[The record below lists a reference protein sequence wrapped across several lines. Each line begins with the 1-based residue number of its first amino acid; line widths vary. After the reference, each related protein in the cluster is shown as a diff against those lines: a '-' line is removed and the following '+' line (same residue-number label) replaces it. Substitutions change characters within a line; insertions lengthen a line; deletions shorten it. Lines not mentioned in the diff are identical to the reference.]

1 MALFQIMD
9 NDSVAASVPRK
20 ATEEE
25 KIGDNLQE
33 CQAVIMTDQKEAG
46 QDSNQ
51 EDKGA
56 EDTGK
61 EGFGVNGE
69 SGLDDTEVCASGS
82 NVGEKR
88 EEEREDKNSNETGV
102 TGKSSGSNI
111 GETEEEESFNETGV
125 KGKSCLDRTNDTVRL
140 NMQHLE
146 AGTTS
151 SDRSKQEQVVRFE
164 GLEFIGNA
172 GGSPSDS
179 TTDNSGSP
187 SGSTTDAGGSPT
199 GSTTQPETS
208 STVEE
213 SIAKL
218 KGLWFQ
224 CRNVFIVIIIP
235 ITLPENQPK
244 DALL

>member
-9 NDSVAASVPRK
+9 NDSVAVSVPRK

-25 KIGDNLQE
+25 KIGNNLLE
-33 CQAVIMTDQKEAG
+33 CQAVIMMTNRKETG
-46 QDSNQ
+46 RDSNQDQ

-69 SGLDDTEVCASGS
+69 SVLDDTEVCASGS
-82 NVGEKR
+82 NVGETG
-88 EEEREDKNSNETGV
+88 EEERED
-102 TGKSSGSNI
+102 
-111 GETEEEESFNETGV
+111 ESETGV

-164 GLEFIGNA
+164 GLEFIGDA
-172 GGSPSDS
+172 GGGSPSDS
-179 TTDNSGSP
+179 TTD
-187 SGSTTDAGGSPT
+187 DGGSPT
-199 GSTTQPETS
+199 GSTTEPETS

-213 SIAKL
+213 SVDISLKL
-218 KGLWFQ
+218 KGLWLQ
-224 CRNVFIVIIIP
+224 CRNDFQCHHHHHHHKHN
-235 ITLPENQPK
+235 TRKSAQRC
-244 DALL
+244 ATG